1 MQKCTINGQSAVLNL
16 TNEQLQVLVSGKFG
30 DGSLNTPRSE
40 KSNATF
46 STNCIYEEYL
56 KFKKHLL
63 GDLSFNITPEI
74 NRGYKENIIY
84 RLSTKASED
93 ITKIRNMSIEEALKL
108 IDDLG
113 VALWFYDDGSLH
125 KTKLFYNLNTQAFSE
140 EVNRDIFVPFFKKFN
155 INVIPTIER
164 KKNGKEYWYL
174 RIPKYEGAYEVS
186 QILSK
191 YSLDCYSYK
200 IWDSETIQKW
210 SKLQAQL
217 KSVPLDIK
225 DIHPRTLSS
234 LLDKELSNEDIV
246 RTLTKVKER
255 MKKRHSRN

>member
-46 STNCIYEEYL
+46 STNCIHEEYL

-63 GDLSFNITPEI
+63 GDLSFNITSEI

-84 RLSTKASED
+84 RLSTRASED

-113 VALWFYDDGSLH
+113 IALWFYDDGSLH

-140 EVNRDIFVPFFKKFN
+140 EVNRDIFVPFLKKFN
-155 INVIPTIER
+155 INAIPTIER

>member
-30 DGSLNTPRSE
+30 DGSLNTPKSE

-56 KFKKHLL
+56 KFKKYLL
-63 GDLSFNITPEI
+63 GDLSFNITSET
-74 NRGYKENIIY
+74 NRGYKENTIY

-140 EVNRDIFVPFFKKFN
+140 EVNRDIFVPFFKNLILMQYLLLKEKRMVEN
-155 INVIPTIER
+155 IGI
-164 KKNGKEYWYL
+164 
-174 RIPKYEGAYEVS
+174 
-186 QILSK
+186 
-191 YSLDCYSYK
+191 
-200 IWDSETIQKW
+200 
-210 SKLQAQL
+210 
-217 KSVPLDIK
+217 
-225 DIHPRTLSS
+225 
-234 LLDKELSNEDIV
+234 
-246 RTLTKVKER
+246 
-255 MKKRHSRN
+255 